1 MERNLEEL
9 ADATWMLDQDQL
21 EFLLEWFGNSYTPKD
36 DENICTLLDCIGFDE
51 SGLRCLVAV
60 GKQLELE
67 NPWLNQYIQGL
78 AWAHTGSMHRCQK
91 FDDYVESGQ
100 DKWERDLELA
110 GKNIF
115 PEARS
120 TVHLKTI
127 DRLYELREK
136 ECKDSL
142 SQKEEEELALLLRMH
157 HEFEFAEKEVKKQ
170 ATPASPLAVPAQD
183 DEEED
188 VGRDVIKDG
197 KFTFANI
204 AVFLTYKTH
213 LPKAELRKMA
223 CFGDAK
229 EWYAAH
235 ESGDKSH
242 PYPHTHVYCRWNG
255 KRITES
261 ARFFDWIGTDSVI
274 HPHIRVPTTEKH
286 RKNCKRY
293 LAKEDPECAALADD
307 EPSVIKGI
315 WDCPTVGDALLK
327 HAKTPASVPGV
338 VQAYKYKP
346 RTPPRTRLPDREW
359 QTSLIQELTKLPDDR
374 TVVWYYDPVGG
385 SGKTTLCRYLT
396 VAHPNKFLVLNALG
410 GDRDAAT
417 IIIGALENGWDG
429 FCLFVDLS
437 RSCEDKQIYSP
448 IEHIKDGAMTAT
460 KYAGRSM
467 VFDHPHVV
475 VFANFLPNVLKLS
488 LDRWDIREIRRA
500 DPSPFPSVSGS
511 GDTPYTPGPFNI
523 IKIRARDLVT
533 SGPAGQSA
541 SLSPLFKVTS

>member
-21 EFLLEWFGNSYTPKD
+21 ESLLGWFGSGYDPKK
-36 DENICTLLDCIGFDE
+36 DEEISTLLDCIGFDE
-51 SGLRCLVAV
+51 AGLRCLVAV

-67 NPWLNQYIQGL
+67 NPWLNQYIKGL
-78 AWAHTGSMHRCQK
+78 AWAHTGTLAYCK
-91 FDDYVESGQ
+91 NFDKYVEEGQ
-100 DKWERDLELA
+100 DRHERDLE
-110 GKNIF
+110 
-115 PEARS
+115 
-120 TVHLKTI
+120 T
-127 DRLYELREK
+127 
-136 ECKDSL
+136 
-142 SQKEEEELALLLRMH
+142 
-157 HEFEFAEKEVKKQ
+157 AEKEVKNQ
-170 ATPASPLAVPAQD
+170 AAPASPLAVPASENGE
-183 DEEED
+183 DESED
-188 VGRDVIKDG
+188 VGRDVMKDG

-213 LPKAELRKMA
+213 LPKAELRKMS

-261 ARFFDWIGTDSVI
+261 ARFFDWIGTDCVI

-307 EPSVIKGI
+307 EPSVIQGI
-315 WDCPTVGDALLK
+315 WDCKTVSDALLK

-346 RTPPRTRLPDREW
+346 RTPPRTRVPDREW

-374 TVVWYYDPVGG
+374 TVIWYYDPVGG

-396 VAHPNKFLVLNALG
+396 VTHPDKFLVLNALG

-475 VFANFLPNVLKLS
+475 VFANFLPNVTKLS

-500 DPSPFPSVSGS
+500 DSSPFPSVSGS

-523 IKIRARDLVT
+523 IKVRARELVA

-541 SLSPLFKVTS
+541 SLGPLFKITQ